1 MAPTIFIYWVSKMAS
16 AFPSNFVLLISDGL
30 GGVIPLLFIIIKFF
44 LLDNFSKSRFFNY
57 FLGSA
62 FRAALMHQAYNPPDI
77 DNIFFVQDACPDLSE
92 IFEQKK
98 RRFFKRTSSAVW
110 GKAPVTHKFN

>member
-1 MAPTIFIYWVSKMAS
+1 MARMIFNYWVSKMAS
-16 AFPSNFVLLISDGL
+16 AFPSNLVLLISDGL
-30 GGVIPLLFIIIKFF
+30 IGVIPLLFIITNYFIFNF
-44 LLDNFSKSRFFNY
+44 LNLDFNY

>member
-1 MAPTIFIYWVSKMAS
+1 MPP
-16 AFPSNFVLLISDGL
+16 AFPFQFAALIFDGL
-30 GGVIPLLFIIIKFF
+30 GGVIPLLFIITNYF
-44 LLDNFSKSRFFNY
+44 LILDFDY

>member
-1 MAPTIFIYWVSKMAS
+1 MAS
-16 AFPSNFVLLISDGL
+16 VFPFNFVLLISDGL
-30 GGVIPLLFIIIKFF
+30 GGVISFSFKITNCF
-44 LLDNFSKSRFFNY
+44 LNLDFDY

>member
-1 MAPTIFIYWVSKMAS
+1 MPP
-16 AFPSNFVLLISDGL
+16 AFPFQFAALIFDGL
-30 GGVIPLLFIIIKFF
+30 GGVIPLLFIITNYV
-44 LLDNFSKSRFFNY
+44 LNLDFDY

>member
-1 MAPTIFIYWVSKMAS
+1 MALTIFIYWVSKMAS

-30 GGVIPLLFIIIKFF
+30 GGVISLSFIITNYFLLFNF
-44 LLDNFSKSRFFNY
+44 LNLDFNY